1 MQMTRAHVAE
11 TSYNQFMIDF
21 AKLLLTVYMPT
32 YVLQSLD
39 PLSGSPWILILSVV
53 LQLLKFR

>member
-1 MQMTRAHVAE
+1 MTRAHVAE